1 MLSVSSVVINTLVE
15 ILLDAIIFNILY
27 STMNY
32 GYGYLKNVLIYA
44 VCMEIKIM
52 IIRRTMAF
60 PFLLSIFSTYFLLS
74 FIFYFIIGFGL
85 IYLLDKLYDL
95 LDKKLFIII
104 GILIQFGITSFLNL
118 LLLNF
123 YI

>member
-1 MLSVSSVVINTLVE
+1 MLGVSNIVINTIAE
-15 ILLDAIIFNILY
+15 ILLNAIIFYILY
-27 STMNY
+27 STMNS
-32 GYGYLKNVLIYA
+32 GYGYLKNVLIYT

-74 FIFYFIIGFGL
+74 FVIYFIIGFGL

-95 LDKKLFIII
+95 LDKKLFIIM